1 MKNKRLAS
9 IVFLVGATLFNLL
22 ILLAISVLL
31 MATFSFLYRNI
42 ENVSMGLSL
51 LAIVIILVGS
61 IGGTFIIYSR
71 AAKWFLRKRKP

>member
-71 AAKWFLRKRKP
+71 VAKWFLRKRKP